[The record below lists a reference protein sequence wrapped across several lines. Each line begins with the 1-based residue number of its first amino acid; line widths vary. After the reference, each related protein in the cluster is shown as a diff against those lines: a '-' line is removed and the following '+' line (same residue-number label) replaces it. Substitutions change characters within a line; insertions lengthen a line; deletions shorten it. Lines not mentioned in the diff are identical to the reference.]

1 VYKTLN
7 RCNEPLLA
15 RANQRLKANVD
26 WTADNHINWITNL
39 LVDIDPVRPSGIS
52 SKNREH
58 DAALEMAQIILA
70 DLGKQ
75 GWPEP
80 LIGDSGNG
88 ALLIYLLD
96 LPNGLRVSDQIKA
109 VLKALSLRY
118 QEHLTRLHLEID
130 QAVFN
135 PIRLTKVYGTMT
147 RKGDNT
153 ESRLHRMAL
162 ILIFATRA
170 TSCPPGAYKEAGCNC
185 PCSGSEAPALP
196 AASKGGNQP

>member
-1 VYKTLN
+1 M
-7 RCNEPLLA
+7 
-15 RANQRLKANVD
+15 D

-39 LVDIDPVRPSGIS
+39 LVDIDRVRPSGIS

-58 DAALEMAQIILA
+58 DAALEMAQIIRA
-70 DLGKQ
+70 DLEKQ

-109 VLKALSLRY
+109 VLKAVSLRY

-135 PIRLTKVYGTMT
+135 PSRLTKVYGTMT

-153 ESRLHRMAL
+153 ESRLHRMAQILSLPQERHPVPLEL
-162 ILIFATRA
+162 IKKLAATVQVQGPRHRPF
-170 TSCPPGAYKEAGCNC
+170 PP
-185 PCSGSEAPALP
+185 PAKAVISLENGRGV
-196 AASKGGNQP
+196 KVILFT